1 MNGGTFTVGKEKERA
16 GIYFNFKTTAE
27 DRVSVGERG
36 TVALPIASS
45 WGEVKKFISISSIED
60 LNKKVGLN
68 IDDPSLLLLR
78 EAMKKASTVLLYRLT
93 EGLRAQADISE
104 GVKATALYGG
114 TKGNDIIIRITE
126 NVIDSSKVDV
136 TTYLDQSEVDKQTVS
151 KAEELKANKLVEF
164 TGKGDLTVS
173 IPLTGTAPEDVSGDL
188 PASSGIRLSGGTD
201 KTPTNADYTA
211 FLEAAETEYFD
222 TIALPVEDNEQLKAT
237 FVAFIKRLRDNQGLK
252 VQGVLS
258 NYKGDHE
265 GIINVTGGV
274 LLEDGTEITPEK
286 ATAWVAGASAGAT
299 FNQSLTFVEYAGAVD
314 VLTRLDNDQVIQR
327 LANGEFLFTYDSRD
341 KSVSVEKDINSLTS
355 LTAEKNKMFQKNK
368 IVRVL
373 DAINND
379 LTSQLKALIK
389 SRKASGSDVPATNDG
404 LQFVKTLITQYL
416 SVLQDNGGITNFDS
430 ENDITIVMNNDRD
443 GFLIDLAVQPVDAA
457 EKFYF
462 NVEVK

>member
-1 MNGGTFTVGKEKERA
+1 MNGGTFTAGKEKERA

-151 KAEELKANKLVEF
+151 KAEELKANKFVEF
-164 TGKGDLTVS
+164 TGQGDLTVS

-368 IVRVL
+368 IVRLL

-379 LTSQLKALIK
+379 LTSELKALIK

-430 ENDITIVMNNDRD
+430 ENDITIALNSDRD

>member
-1 MNGGTFTVGKEKERA
+1 GKEKERA

-327 LANGEFLFTYDSRD
+327 LAKGEFLFTYDSRD

-430 ENDITIVMNNDRD
+430 ENDITIALNSDRD

>member
-68 IDDPSLLLLR
+68 TDDPSLLLLR

-188 PASSGIRLSGGTD
+188 PASSGVRLSGGTD

-430 ENDITIVMNNDRD
+430 ENDITIALNSDRD

>member
-151 KAEELKANKLVEF
+151 KAEELKANKLVGF
-164 TGKGDLTVS
+164 TGQGDLTVS

-188 PASSGIRLSGGTD
+188 PASFGIRLSGGTD

-430 ENDITIVMNNDRD
+430 ENDITIALNSDRD

>member
-430 ENDITIVMNNDRD
+430 ENDITIALNSDRD

>member
-164 TGKGDLTVS
+164 TGQGDLTVS

-327 LANGEFLFTYDSRD
+327 LTNGEFLFTYDSRD

-430 ENDITIVMNNDRD
+430 ENDITIALNSDRD

>member
-1 MNGGTFTVGKEKERA
+1 MNGGTFTPGKEKERA

-27 DRVSVGERG
+27 NRVSAGERG

-93 EGLRAQADISE
+93 EGLRASADISE
-104 GVKATALYGG
+104 GVKATAFYGG
-114 TKGNDIIIRITE
+114 TKGNDIIISITE

-136 TTYLDQSEVDKQTVS
+136 TTYLDQSEVDKQTVA
-151 KAEELKANKLVEF
+151 KAEELKPNNYVTF
-164 TGKGDLTVS
+164 TGKGDLTVT
-173 IPLTGTAPEDVSGDL
+173 IPLTGTAPEDVSGAL
-188 PASSGIRLSGGTD
+188 PATSGIRLSGGTD

-211 FLEAAETEYFD
+211 FLEAAEMEYFD

-404 LQFVKTLITQYL
+404 LQFVKTMITQYL

-430 ENDITIVMNNDRD
+430 ENAITIALNSDCD

>member
-327 LANGEFLFTYDSRD
+327 LAKGEFLFTYDSRD

-430 ENDITIVMNNDRD
+430 ENDITIALNSDRD

>member
-258 NYKGDHE
+258 NYKGDNE

-379 LTSQLKALIK
+379 LTSQLKVLIK

-430 ENDITIVMNNDRD
+430 ENDITIALNSDRD

>member
-126 NVIDSSKVDV
+126 NVIDSSRVDV

-430 ENDITIVMNNDRD
+430 ENDITIALNSDRD

>member
-45 WGEVKKFISISSIED
+45 WGEVKKFIAISSIED

-327 LANGEFLFTYDSRD
+327 LTNGEFLFTYDSRD

-430 ENDITIVMNNDRD
+430 ENDITIALNSDRD

>member
-68 IDDPSLLLLR
+68 INDPSLLLLR

-164 TGKGDLTVS
+164 TGQGDLTVS

-327 LANGEFLFTYDSRD
+327 LTNGEFLFTYDSRD

-430 ENDITIVMNNDRD
+430 ENDITIALNSDRD

>member
-164 TGKGDLTVS
+164 TGQGDLTVS

-430 ENDITIVMNNDRD
+430 ENDITIALNSDRD

>member
-68 IDDPSLLLLR
+68 IDDSSLLLLR

-164 TGKGDLTVS
+164 TGQGDLTVS

-327 LANGEFLFTYDSRD
+327 LTNGEFLFTYDSRD

-430 ENDITIVMNNDRD
+430 ENDITIALNSDRD

>member
-222 TIALPVEDNEQLKAT
+222 TIALPVDDNEQLKAT

-430 ENDITIVMNNDRD
+430 ENDITIALNSDRD

>member
-1 MNGGTFTVGKEKERA
+1 MNGGTFTAGKEKERA

-151 KAEELKANKLVEF
+151 KAEELKANKFVEF
-164 TGKGDLTVS
+164 TGQGDLTVS

-274 LLEDGTEITPEK
+274 LLEDGTEIPPEK

-379 LTSQLKALIK
+379 LTSELKALIK

-430 ENDITIVMNNDRD
+430 ENDITIALNSDRD

>member
-327 LANGEFLFTYDSRD
+327 LANGELLFTYDSRD

-430 ENDITIVMNNDRD
+430 ENDITIALNSDRD